1 MEINRS
7 TEILSNLNKINME
20 IYEMAYASIG
30 TDWCENSVCSGYSRI
45 YIILDGCGKI
55 RCNDSEVLLEPGNIY
70 IIPSGLKFSYE
81 CEDYLEKL
89 YFHVSVTLYNN
100 YDLLSGLDKFI
111 ILKDA
116 QEFISAF
123 SECFEKNTVAS
134 LLKIKLLL
142 HEIISTAIKSNAAFY
157 TNIKHCSD
165 FITKVLAFIENHL
178 SAKLTIAEI
187 ADEMFV
193 SVSKLQK
200 TFKREIGVSVGKYIN
215 DSLMLLAS
223 REVRSEKSIKDIS
236 DMLGYCDQFY
246 FSRRFSEHFG
256 VSPLNYRKNRI
267 L

>member
-1 MEINRS
+1 M
-7 TEILSNLNKINME
+7 
-20 IYEMAYASIG
+20 
-30 TDWCENSVCSGYSRI
+30 
-45 YIILDGCGKI
+45 
-55 RCNDSEVLLEPGNIY
+55 
-70 IIPSGLKFSYE
+70 
-81 CEDYLEKL
+81 
-89 YFHVSVTLYNN
+89 
-100 YDLLSGLDKFI
+100 
-111 ILKDA
+111 
-116 QEFISAF
+116 
-123 SECFEKNTVAS
+123 
-134 LLKIKLLL
+134 
-142 HEIISTAIKSNAAFY
+142 
-157 TNIKHCSD
+157 
-165 FITKVLAFIENHL
+165 LAFIENHL